1 MVEKTAGSGVYFV
14 FHSVPAPLPTA
25 RSSAG
30 TQFGPQCGPQFGVGV
45 RSSRRLK
52 GSVCMDNHRPVCVC
66 VRCAEQHKHG
76 KRGFRGVRLL
86 DCHKG

>member
-45 RSSRRLK
+45 RS
-52 GSVCMDNHRPVCVC
+52 
-66 VRCAEQHKHG
+66 
-76 KRGFRGVRLL
+76 
-86 DCHKG
+86 